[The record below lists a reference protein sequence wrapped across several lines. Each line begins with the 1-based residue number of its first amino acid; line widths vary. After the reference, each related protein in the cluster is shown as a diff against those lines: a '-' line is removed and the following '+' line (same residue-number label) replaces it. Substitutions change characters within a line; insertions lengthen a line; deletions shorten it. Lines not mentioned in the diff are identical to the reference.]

1 MFFSFRALLT
11 TSLCSGLS
19 LCILS
24 PTSALAD
31 TSDLMSRS
39 TLTGDWGGERQK
51 LVDKGITLT
60 GDYSSETIS
69 NLHGGIKRGTRY
81 AQQIRVGAKFDLSKL
96 LDTPDAG
103 FVQILVNDRRGHS
116 ATEDL
121 LGNRLSAQ
129 ENYGGEY
136 TRLTEFSYQR
146 NLFSPDVSAKIGYMV
161 MGTDFGGMPI
171 LTNFVSA
178 GFCAHPLTMSSGS
191 GWGNYPTA
199 HWGGELRYDVND
211 SLTLQTAVFQ
221 VNPEHSLNDE

>member
-146 NLFSPDVSAKIGYMV
+146 NLFSPDVSAKIG
-161 MGTDFGGMPI
+161 
-171 LTNFVSA
+171 
-178 GFCAHPLTMSSGS
+178 
-191 GWGNYPTA
+191 
-199 HWGGELRYDVND
+199 
-211 SLTLQTAVFQ
+211 
-221 VNPEHSLNDE
+221 